1 MTRLIRTMCFLLF
14 TTMSL
19 SACSIANSLRMMNA
33 NNGIEPIWNQDTT
46 GMPYTALQA
55 FYIGEKPY
63 IKVKA
68 NGQQELLFLIDTG
81 ASFTMLFDTKDSA
94 KLTFERGFSL
104 EVAGWGEGKNTPAYQ
119 TELRSLSFG
128 DIEFKDVKVAYIPIS
143 TSQYYMTPDEAIFDG
158 VLGHDLLQ
166 HFVWTFD
173 KREGLISASELAF
186 SANENDVV
194 LPFDV
199 SLSKL
204 SIPVSVT
211 FNDKD
216 TINREVLIDTG
227 SRHYMKLN
235 SAFPKNNDIELP
247 KASIQAADFG
257 LSGKAEHI
265 RVTLPKLEL
274 GSLVLHNVK
283 ANIID
288 SNDEDD
294 WWIIGSAL
302 MNQFV
307 TIFDYPNKQF
317 VIRQYP
323 HMEFITKFNLAGI
336 DLRKLI
342 EGNFLVRYVYP
353 GLPGELAG
361 LKAGQRIMSINGI
374 QSNELSEQDWLE
386 MNAIPSNFVFC
397 FEDTSCQN
405 LSSKHISGYSDNE
418 VN

>member
-1 MTRLIRTMCFLLF
+1 MTRLIRMMCILLL
-14 TTMSL
+14 TTTSL

-33 NNGIEPIWNQDTT
+33 NNNIEPTWSQNDASKR
-46 GMPYTALQA
+46 YTALQA

-104 EVAGWGEGKNTPAYQ
+104 EVAGWGEGENTPAYQ
-119 TELRSLSFG
+119 TELSSLGFG
-128 DIEFKDVKVAYIPIS
+128 DIEFEDVKVAYIPIS
-143 TSQYYMTPDEAIFDG
+143 TSQYYMSPDEAIFDG

-186 SANENDVV
+186 TAKENDVV
-194 LPFDV
+194 LPFEV

-211 FNDKD
+211 FNEKD
-216 TINREVLIDTG
+216 TVDREVLIDTG
-227 SRHYMKLN
+227 SRHYMKLS
-235 SAFPKNNDIELP
+235 SAFPKNNDIDLP
-247 KASIQAADFG
+247 SASIQAADFG
-257 LSGKAEHI
+257 LSGKAEHR
-265 RVTLPKLEL
+265 RVTLPKLQL
-274 GSLVLHNVK
+274 GSLTLQNVK
-283 ANIID
+283 ANMIN

-317 VIRQYP
+317 VMRPYP
-323 HMEFITKFNLAGI
+323 QMEFTSKFNLAGI
-336 DLRKLI
+336 DLRKLTD
-342 EGNFLVRYVYP
+342 GKLLVRYVYP
-353 GLPGELAG
+353 GLPGDLAG
-361 LKAGQRIMSINGI
+361 LKAGQRVVSINGTN
-374 QSNELSEQDWLE
+374 SSELSEQDWLV
-386 MNAIPSNFVFC
+386 MSATPGDFALC
-397 FEDTSCQN
+397 FDDTSCQQF
-405 LSSKHISGYSDNE
+405 SSKHISGYSDN
-418 VN
+418 